1 MWLQLGGHSDGESN
15 TQQVAL
21 REAREESGLAVELL
35 DTQIFDLDVHEI
47 PARKTDP
54 AHYHFDVRYQIQ
66 AASDQFQVSEE
77 SLALAWVK
85 IDELER
91 YTEEESI
98 LRMRK
103 KWRQIA
109 KNAE

>member
-1 MWLQLGGHSDGESN
+1 
-15 TQQVAL
+15 
-21 REAREESGLAVELL
+21 
-35 DTQIFDLDVHEI
+35 
-47 PARKTDP
+47 
-54 AHYHFDVRYQIQ
+54 
-66 AASDQFQVSEE
+66 VSEE